1 VKQYVSFYDFERAFA
16 QIRPNHFTR
25 AGLKALFDYLENFEA
40 ETGEEIEFDVIAL
53 CCDFVEYENIA
64 EFNRDY
70 GTNYES
76 RDEIR
81 ETTIVIDVDDEA
93 FIIQAF

>member
-1 VKQYVSFYDFERAFA
+1 MKKSISFYEFERAFA
-16 QIRPNHFTR
+16 EIRPDNFTR

-70 GTNYES
+70 GTDYES

-81 ETTIVIDVDDEA
+81 ETFVIDVDDEA

>member
-1 VKQYVSFYDFERAFA
+1 MKKSVSFYDFEKAFA
-16 QIRPNHFTR
+16 EIRPNHFTR

-40 ETGEEIEFDVIAL
+40 ETGEEIELDVIAL
-53 CCDFVEYENIA
+53 CGDFVEYENIA

-81 ETTIVIDVDDEA
+81 ETIVIDVDDDA
-93 FIIQAF
+93 FIIEAF

>member
-1 VKQYVSFYDFERAFA
+1 MKKSISFYEFERAFA
-16 QIRPNHFTR
+16 EIRPDNFTR

-64 EFNRDY
+64 EFNSDY
-70 GTNYES
+70 GADYES
-76 RDEIR
+76 RDEIG
-81 ETTIVIDVDDEA
+81 ETFVIDVDDEA

>member
-1 VKQYVSFYDFERAFA
+1 MKRSVSFYDFERAFA
-16 QIRPNHFTR
+16 ETRPNHFTR
-25 AGLKALFDYLENFEA
+25 AGLAALFDYLEAFEA
-40 ETGEEIEFDVIAL
+40 ESGEEIELDVIGL
-53 CCDFVEYENIA
+53 CCDFVEYKNIA

-70 GTNYES
+70 GTDYES

-81 ETTIVIDVDDEA
+81 ETIVIDVDDDA

>member
-1 VKQYVSFYDFERAFA
+1 MKQSVSFYDFVRAFA
-16 QIRPNHFTR
+16 EIRPNNFTR
-25 AGLKALFDYLENFEA
+25 AGLAALFDHLEAFEEA
-40 ETGEEIEFDVIAL
+40 TGEEIELDVIGL
-53 CCDFVEYENIA
+53 CCDFVEYANVA

-70 GTNYES
+70 GTDYES

-81 ETTIVIDVDDEA
+81 ETIVINVDDEA

>member
-1 VKQYVSFYDFERAFA
+1 MKQSVSFYDFVRAFA
-16 QIRPNHFTR
+16 EIRPNNFTR
-25 AGLKALFDYLENFEA
+25 AGLVALFNYLEAFEA
-40 ETGEEIEFDVIAL
+40 ETGEEIEFDVIGL
-53 CCDFVEYENIA
+53 CCDFTEYENIA

-70 GTNYES
+70 GTDYES